1 MRTEAI
7 LSIFVKVVCGRAPQE
22 SIISTLR
29 GAAVVLLI
37 HEQERELTEFPFG
50 ITVLDLYH

>member
-1 MRTEAI
+1 MGTEAI
-7 LSIFVKVVCGRAPQE
+7 LSVFVKVVCGRAPQE

-37 HEQERELTEFPFG
+37 HEQERELTEFPFS